1 MQVVRNY
8 NMAGIKT
15 KENYI
20 DCESDNTFYNWL
32 KNASLGQYHQQLI
45 SNGITEISH
54 LEDIREEDSELLG
67 LSKFEF
73 RRLIRLYANFK
84 TEAARREEIVH
95 PKAVFKTSSLSVVV
109 SLPKTMKDYV
119 QTRDG
124 LGNVVVRTDSLKRQ
138 FRNLYYKM
146 PLNPTQEL
154 SNSFVL
160 QMAAERLKFSKS
172 LRECELW
179 CRKAHLKRINI
190 LLGIAK
196 SPTIDNWS
204 LYYKNQSAHG
214 IIQIMELQ
222 YPEVVVLKQSDSRP
236 GMKHYQHIC
245 KFYEG
250 CQDALKLAN
259 TNVEKCQ
266 NEIDETLRESKVGKK
281 IKEGEI

>member
-1 MQVVRNY
+1 
-8 NMAGIKT
+8 MAGINT
-15 KENYI
+15 KENNV
-20 DCESDNTFYNWL
+20 DSECDSTFYNWL
-32 KNASLGQYHQQLI
+32 KNASLGKYYQQFL

-54 LEDIREEDSELLG
+54 LEDVREEDAAYLG

-73 RRLIRLYANFK
+73 RRLARLYVNYK
-84 TEAARREEIVH
+84 TEAVRREDIVH
-95 PKAVFKTSSLSVVV
+95 PKAVFRTSSASVVV

-119 QTRDG
+119 HTRDG
-124 LGNVVVRTDSLKRQ
+124 LGNVVVRTDALKRQ
-138 FRNLYYKM
+138 FRNLYYEM
-146 PLNPTQEL
+146 PLNPTQEF

-179 CRKAHLKRINI
+179 CRKERLKRINI

-204 LYYKNQSAHG
+204 FYYKNRSVYG
-214 IIQIMELQ
+214 IIQIMELR
-222 YPEVVVLKQSDSRP
+222 YPEVVVLKQNDSRP
-236 GMKHYQHIC
+236 GLKHYQHIC

-266 NEIDETLRESKVGKK
+266 NEIDGTLRESKDEKK
-281 IKEGEI
+281 IKEGEV